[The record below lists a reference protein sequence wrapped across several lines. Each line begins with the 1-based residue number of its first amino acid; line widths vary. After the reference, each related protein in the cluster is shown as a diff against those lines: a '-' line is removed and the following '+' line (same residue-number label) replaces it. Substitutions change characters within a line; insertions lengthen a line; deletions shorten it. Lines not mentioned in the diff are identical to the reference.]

1 MPAFIYS
8 HRKGENRKGDIRFLI
23 CLQNCGPNV
32 FDLLRDLSIPRDQES
47 FDLVSGILL
56 LSQYT
61 TMFGGQTSSEIR
73 NKHFLIFHVTSCWS
87 GDQRRYGLY

>member
-32 FDLLRDLSIPRDQES
+32 FDLLRDLSMPRDQE
-47 FDLVSGILL
+47 
-56 LSQYT
+56 
-61 TMFGGQTSSEIR
+61 
-73 NKHFLIFHVTSCWS
+73 
-87 GDQRRYGLY
+87 